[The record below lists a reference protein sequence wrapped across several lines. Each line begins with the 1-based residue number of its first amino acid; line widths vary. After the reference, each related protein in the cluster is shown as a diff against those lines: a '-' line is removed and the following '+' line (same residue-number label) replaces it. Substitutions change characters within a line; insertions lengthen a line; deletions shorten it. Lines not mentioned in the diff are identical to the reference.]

1 MSKLKV
7 IFRDIIFV
15 SQLTS
20 VNKKKLRILFSAFL
34 ANLTV
39 FFDILVILSFASL
52 INNEVTD
59 KPFYIEYVLNNLYLL
74 AIIVFLR

>member
-1 MSKLKV
+1 MVNKLKHIIKDV
-7 IFRDIIFV
+7 IFV

-34 ANLTV
+34 ANATV

-52 INNEVTD
+52 IGESND
-59 KPFYIEYVLNNLYLL
+59 LRPFYIELY
-74 AIIVFLR
+74 

>member
-1 MSKLKV
+1 MSKLRV

-20 VNKKKLRILFSAFL
+20 VNKKKARILFSAFL

-52 INNEVTD
+52 INNEATD
-59 KPFYIEYVLNNLYLL
+59 KPFYVDYEP
-74 AIIVFLR
+74 IVRLEVVSESR